1 VSGWRFLISRQWAGY
16 LALTIVFAVICSG
29 LGVWQLARRAEAQA
43 EISRVE
49 TNFDAEAVPVTEALP
64 SLDSFEESQKWLPV
78 ELTGTYLRDEEILVR
93 NRPLN
98 INPGFEVLTPLL
110 LTDGDVFIVNRGWVP
125 TGEDQNAPDSVP
137 AAPAG
142 EVTVIARLKQ
152 GEPSLAGRSATGNQ
166 IATINLTEI
175 AERLGTDTYTG
186 AYGLMKSEDP
196 ATADRPT
203 AVTRPVRDEGPH
215 LSYAFQWFV
224 FALMGFIGLGWAARQ
239 EYRNINAEDPDERV
253 RAADRARRQA
263 AKPRSDADIEDEL
276 VDQHS

>member
-1 VSGWRFLISRQWAGY
+1 MSGWRFLISRQWAGY
-16 LALTIVFAVICSG
+16 LALTIVFAIICSG

-137 AAPAG
+137 AAPDG
-142 EVTVIARLKQ
+142 EVTVTARLKQ

-239 EYRNINAEDPDERV
+239 EYRSINAEDPDERV

>member
-1 VSGWRFLISRQWAGY
+1 MSGWRFLISRQWAGY